1 MIASRADTNMHG
13 PKSDIDTRVTHA
25 RDGAQTEHPGGRV
38 RYHSGWAGRERPR
51 ALSNEVNGL
60 INALKI
66 STHLLRCAAFAAL
79 AACSSYALA
88 APGPAVIDIQF
99 WHAMDG
105 TLGKKLDQLVARFNA
120 SQPKYRVVPTYKGS
134 YDETLALGI
143 AASLQGKAPNILQV
157 YEVGTAS
164 MTTARNLYKPVYQV
178 LAAAGEHLDEKTFV
192 APVASY
198 FSDQKGKLLA
208 LPFNISTPV
217 LYYNRDAFKK
227 AGIAQDA
234 PMRTWYDLQ
243 AAALKIYATQATP
256 CGITT
261 TWPGWIMME
270 NVLAR
275 HNEEFATRNN
285 GFDGPNAKLSFN
297 TLLAMRH
304 VALISSWVKAKLFEY
319 SGRRDEGEK
328 RFVSGNC
335 AILTSSSASYSK
347 IQHGA
352 AFRFAVAPLPYYD
365 DFKGAPYHTLMG
377 GAGLWAMA
385 GKKSAEDRGVAKF
398 LAYLAKPDV
407 QAEWAQDTGYL
418 PISQAAYELSRSE
431 GFYDRNP
438 GTDVGVK
445 ELLYSGDPT
454 VLWRGIRLGNH
465 AYIRGIL
472 DEELESVWLGTK
484 LPKPALDE
492 AVARGNE
499 VLDRF
504 AASLKAHKSGAPHK

>member
-1 MIASRADTNMHG
+1 L
-13 PKSDIDTRVTHA
+13 
-25 RDGAQTEHPGGRV
+25 GRL
-38 RYHSGWAGRERPR
+38 R

-60 INALKI
+60 ILELKFP
-66 STHLLRCAAFAAL
+66 TQLLRGAAL
-79 AACSSYALA
+79 AALA
-88 APGPAVIDIQF
+88 AFSTFAIAAPAPAATEIQF

-105 TLGKKLDQLVARFNA
+105 TLGKKLDQLVDKFNA
-120 SQPKYRVVPTYKGS
+120 SQAQYRVVPTYKGS
-134 YDETLALGI
+134 YDETLALGV

-164 MTTARNLYKPVYQV
+164 MTTARNLYKPAYQI
-178 LAAAGEHLDEKTFV
+178 LAAAGEHLNGKSFV

-198 FSDQKGKLLA
+198 FSDSKGKLLA

-217 LYYNRDAFKK
+217 LYYNRDAFEK
-227 AGIAQDA
+227 AGIAPEA

-243 AAALKIYATQATP
+243 AAALKIYAAQATP

-285 GFDGPNAKLSFN
+285 GFDGPDAKLSFN

-304 VALISSWVKAKLFEY
+304 VALISSWVKAKLFAY

-328 RFVSGNC
+328 RFVSGEC

-347 IQHGA
+347 IQRGA
-352 AFRFAVAPLPYYD
+352 AFRFGVAPLPYYD

-385 GKKSAEDRGVAKF
+385 GKKPAEDRGVAKF
-398 LAYLAKPDV
+398 FAYLAKPDV
-407 QAEWAQDTGYL
+407 QAEWSQDTGYL
-418 PISQAAYELSRSE
+418 PASLAAYEITRSE
-431 GFYDRNP
+431 GFYERNP

-504 AASLKAHKSGAPHK
+504 AASLKAPKSVAVRK